1 MPDESNQLPTSRIVR
16 WVALAVA
23 IAFAVALYFRV
34 GVRLAPLTTPPPS
47 PSSPSSPSSPP
58 PAAPTPATAQPA
70 N

>member
-1 MPDESNQLPTSRIVR
+1 MPDESNELPTSRIVR

-23 IAFAVALYFRV
+23 IAFAVALYFRA

-47 PSSPSSPSSPP
+47 PSFPP